1 MKSQYLS
8 TYYGT
13 VLALLEQILE
23 SERDVIVRA
32 GCVLADTIQQDGLIH
47 VFGCGHSHMVCEE
60 LFYRAGGLAC
70 IDPIF
75 EQSVMLHDGAY
86 KSSHIERMADYAA
99 DVVSRYPIEAGD
111 TFLAISTSGINSF
124 PIEAAETAK
133 RQGATVVGITS
144 SCYET
149 ETSRDKQGRHLK
161 DVCDFWIDNHVPHG
175 DAAVCLQDETK
186 AGPVSSICSFFIAN
200 AVILEACGELERR
213 GLRPKVFSSGNVSGD
228 GQRND
233 TLVRQYIHRI
243 KHL

>member
-144 SCYET
+144 SCYWSGGACAQRSFPAATSAET
-149 ETSRDKQGRHLK
+149 GSTMTP
-161 DVCDFWIDNHVPHG
+161 W
-175 DAAVCLQDETK
+175 
-186 AGPVSSICSFFIAN
+186 
-200 AVILEACGELERR
+200 
-213 GLRPKVFSSGNVSGD
+213 SGNISTGSNTCNQEV
-228 GQRND
+228 
-233 TLVRQYIHRI
+233 L
-243 KHL
+243 L